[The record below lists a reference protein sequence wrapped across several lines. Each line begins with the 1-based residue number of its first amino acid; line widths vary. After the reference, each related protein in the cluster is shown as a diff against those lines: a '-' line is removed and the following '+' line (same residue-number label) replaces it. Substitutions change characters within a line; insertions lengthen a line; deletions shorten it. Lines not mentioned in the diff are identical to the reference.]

1 MWYFYG
7 SNAVT
12 IDFTIWTLQL
22 LQKHYYKSNRDSGMD
37 PLSRLA
43 FVVIDLQK
51 FCQFV

>member
-1 MWYFYG
+1 MGCRVLPG
-7 SNAVT
+7 S
-12 IDFTIWTLQL
+12 L
-22 LQKHYYKSNRDSGMD
+22 LSELEWGVYYKSNRDGGIG